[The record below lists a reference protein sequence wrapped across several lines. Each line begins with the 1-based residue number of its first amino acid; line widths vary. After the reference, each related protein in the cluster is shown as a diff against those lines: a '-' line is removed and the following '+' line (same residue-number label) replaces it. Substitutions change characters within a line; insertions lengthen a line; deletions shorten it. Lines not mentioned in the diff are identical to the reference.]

1 MSKRSDDAA
10 VLVKTGADRTDL
22 SAVSP
27 SRFVGQSLSLRVLPG
42 VVIAVGVSTAVS
54 NASRLPLGVFLM
66 AFGVFTSLAI
76 PWRFAVVD
84 EGIAMWFGF
93 GKRRFLAKDDLTVR
107 VEFGDVQVVPHM
119 EHFGY
124 LLTDGITNRC
134 VPDLTAV
141 LEEHGFRVRRS

>member
-27 SRFVGQSLSLRVLPG
+27 SRFVGQTLSLRVLPG
-42 VVIAVGVSTAVS
+42 VVIAVGVSTALS

-93 GKRRFLAKDDLTVR
+93 GTVSYTHLTL
-107 VEFGDVQVVPHM
+107 P
-119 EHFGY
+119 
-124 LLTDGITNRC
+124 TNRE
-134 VPDLTAV
+134 V
-141 LEEHGFRVRRS
+141 